1 MYTFFYS
8 WSSHLLILALTS
20 EIQYSHL
27 STSCVL
33 DVGMLSI
40 INRDKKKRKLCSH
53 SYMNQLACYL
63 YAIL

>member
-1 MYTFFYS
+1 MYTF
-8 WSSHLLILALTS
+8 WGSHLLILTLTS

-40 INRDKKKRKLCSH
+40 INRDKKRKE
-53 SYMNQLACYL
+53 N
-63 YAIL
+63 YALIVI

>member
-8 WSSHLLILALTS
+8 WGSHLLILTLTS

-40 INRDKKKRKLCSH
+40 INRDKKRKE
-53 SYMNQLACYL
+53 N
-63 YAIL
+63 YALIVI